1 MGKLISVRVK
11 ATGSATQSLKD
22 VETGILYE
30 TVKGGFSW
38 PGVHPGFIC
47 IAARESEKESI
58 RVLHE
63 SYEDSLDELAKHLS
77 TLEDL
82 FFVESWVADYEG
94 KNFGFRD
101 LLSELGVALDTSFA
115 LMNPRLSSNFH
126 LGIQLLRRC
135 FKRNVLILPRGGIL
149 ETRINIL
156 NERSSGEEGL
166 NEKFHEVATLANII
180 YEFDS
185 IRKEAEKPKDPWE
198 FDNNG
203 SKVGW
208 MGMWA
213 EKQRIYLN
221 RSLTTKYPHGS
232 RG

>member
-1 MGKLISVRVK
+1 MGNLISVRVK
-11 ATGSATQSLKD
+11 ATGSGKESFKD
-22 VETGILYE
+22 VESGILFE

-47 IAARESEKESI
+47 IAGRESEKEKL

-77 TLEDL
+77 TLEEL
-82 FFVESWVADYEG
+82 FFVESWVVDHEG
-94 KNFGFRD
+94 KNVGFRD
-101 LLSELGVALDTSFA
+101 LLSEIGVALDTTFA

-156 NERSSGEEGL
+156 NETSPGEEGL
-166 NEKFHEVATLANII
+166 AEKFHEVATLANVV

-185 IRKEAEKPKDPWE
+185 IRKEAEKPKDAWDE
-198 FDNNG
+198 DDDHKKGGF
-203 SKVGW
+203 
-208 MGMWA
+208 MGA
-213 EKQRIYLN
+213 
-221 RSLTTKYPHGS
+221 
-232 RG
+232 

>member
-1 MGKLISVRVK
+1 MGNLISVRVK
-11 ATGSATQSLKD
+11 ATGSGKESFKD
-22 VETGILYE
+22 VESGILFE

-47 IAARESEKESI
+47 IAGRESEKEKL

-77 TLEDL
+77 TLEEL
-82 FFVESWVADYEG
+82 FFVESWVVDHEG
-94 KNFGFRD
+94 KNVGFRD
-101 LLSELGVALDTSFA
+101 LLSEIGVALDTSFA

-156 NERSSGEEGL
+156 NETSPGEEGL
-166 NEKFHEVATLANII
+166 AEKFHEVATLANVV

-185 IRKEAEKPKDPWE
+185 IRKEAEKPKDPWDDDDDHKKGG
-198 FDNNG
+198 F
-203 SKVGW
+203 
-208 MGMWA
+208 MGA
-213 EKQRIYLN
+213 
-221 RSLTTKYPHGS
+221 
-232 RG
+232 

>member
-1 MGKLISVRVK
+1 MGNLISVRVK
-11 ATGSATQSLKD
+11 ATGSGKESFKD
-22 VETGILYE
+22 VESGILFE

-47 IAARESEKESI
+47 IAGRESEKEKL

-77 TLEDL
+77 TLEEL
-82 FFVESWVADYEG
+82 FFVESWVVDHEG
-94 KNFGFRD
+94 KNVGFRD
-101 LLSELGVALDTSFA
+101 LLSEIGVALDTSFA

-156 NERSSGEEGL
+156 NETSPGEEGL
-166 NEKFHEVATLANII
+166 AEKFHEVATLANVV

-185 IRKEAEKPKDPWE
+185 IRKEAEKPKDAWDE
-198 FDNNG
+198 DDDHKKGGF
-203 SKVGW
+203 
-208 MGMWA
+208 MGA
-213 EKQRIYLN
+213 
-221 RSLTTKYPHGS
+221 
-232 RG
+232 